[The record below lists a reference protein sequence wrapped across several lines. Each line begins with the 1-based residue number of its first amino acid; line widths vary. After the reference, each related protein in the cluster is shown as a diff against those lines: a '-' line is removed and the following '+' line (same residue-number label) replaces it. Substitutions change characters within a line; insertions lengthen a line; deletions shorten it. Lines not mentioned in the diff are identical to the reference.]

1 MAKLERRFRDRVG
14 RFFRRLVQYSA
25 KRAVPARSP
34 RRRLTPHKM
43 ACRLLPKTH
52 RMFAF
57 PNLVIPSALAES
69 QIFGLFIP
77 NESRDPVAKLNGNP
91 PSSHDSARSDGITA
105 H

>member
-1 MAKLERRFRDRVG
+1 MAKPERRFRDRVG
-14 RFFRRLVQYSA
+14 RFFRRLVQNSA
-25 KRAVPARSP
+25 KRAVPTRSP

-77 NESRDPVAKLNGNP
+77 SESRDPVAKLTG
-91 PSSHDSARSDGITA
+91 SSPRSLYSSRGDGLTA